1 MKIEIDQDL
10 LVQVAWAEIAQ
21 KNDQPLT
28 WNGRRFDK
36 KATKELDLGLVQI
49 EERDR
54 GNGRVYRTIKIT
66 RAYFAKLQS
75 KGRLIEDRVNMKF
88 YIEK

>member
-1 MKIEIDQDL
+1 MKIEQDL
-10 LVQVAWAEIAQ
+10 LVQLAWAEIAQ
-21 KNDQPLT
+21 KNNESLT
-28 WNGRRFDK
+28 WNGRNIEK
-36 KATKELDLGLVQI
+36 KAPPTKPLDLGLVEI

-66 RAYFAKLQS
+66 RAYFAKLQYL
-75 KGRLIEDRVNMKF
+75 GRINTDRANLKF